1 MTIKLNNTKI
11 LYRKSLTINEILYPN
26 FKTIKDEEKVKYE
39 NDINLYRDIFRFI
52 FSDYELKIGE
62 DIRKVKVEEVT
73 FIDSFKLWPLCKWL
87 LANNRELIDEFKDN
101 RTPIAYRSHLI
112 QGRIALR
119 LEKLRILGLFNID
132 EKKVKQTRNREQKT
146 DLYNIEKNGLLVA
159 LNLQLQNSTRIQ
171 KISKKYCD

>member
-52 FSDYELKIGE
+52 FSDYEDKTGNGIT
-62 DIRKVKVEEVT
+62 VKVEEVT

-101 RTPIAYRSHLI
+101 RTPIVLDHI
-112 QGRIALR
+112 
-119 LEKLRILGLFNID
+119 
-132 EKKVKQTRNREQKT
+132 
-146 DLYNIEKNGLLVA
+146 
-159 LNLQLQNSTRIQ
+159 
-171 KISKKYCD
+171 